1 MRGRMKRLFPL
12 LFLAC
17 SSAQLGAAH
26 SELDGAEYRFELRA
40 RSSEDPF
47 DPSGTF
53 ALPRGAWIKDITP
66 SLNDRGDVAIDY
78 LAFDG
83 QHHVW
88 KNGVNLY
95 DVPDPKAVLG
105 GTSINLAGD
114 VAFDVMGGATGNGIW
129 LHRASTG
136 TTGFFSA
143 EPLGSDSW
151 VNVRLTE
158 NGRVGCRAGAA
169 DQRFLGYPEEKGFT
183 RIAIEASSNPNSP
196 YKYLFTPSFD
206 DHDHTVAKVWLVS
219 GGNEIRLFTSPPQPS
234 PDGEGVTRGA
244 PVRTLAQDQAANPN
258 SPYTTLD
265 NGPALNNAGQVAFIA
280 KAGARRGVFRTDGTT
295 TVTIAVEGEDGVAS
309 IGWFNPV
316 LNDAGIVAFK
326 GESADGKNTIWA
338 GDGARLRKV
347 VTVGDVLPTDSGDAS
362 PSPET
367 GFDPN
372 NRIAFGGGIRI
383 NARGQ
388 IVFSASLGRG
398 EKRLGTGIYVATPI
412 R

>member
-1 MRGRMKRLFPL
+1 MRGRMKRLVPL

-17 SSAQLGAAH
+17 SSAQVGVAERDLEGAA
-26 SELDGAEYRFELRA
+26 YRFELRA

-53 ALPRGAWIKDITP
+53 ALPRGAFIKDITP

-83 QHHVW
+83 HNHVW
-88 KNGVNLY
+88 KNGVTVY
-95 DVPDPKAVLG
+95 DVPDTKAVIG
-105 GTSINLAGD
+105 ATSINRAGD

-129 LHRASTG
+129 VHRTSTG
-136 TTGFFSA
+136 GASFFSA

-151 VNVRLTE
+151 INVRLTE
-158 NGRVGCRAGAA
+158 NGRVGCRAGAG
-169 DQRFLGYPEEKGFT
+169 DQRFLGYPDEEGFT
-183 RIAIEASSNPNSP
+183 RIAIEASANPNSP
-196 YKYLFTPSFD
+196 YRYLFTPSFD

-219 GGNEIRLFTSPPQPS
+219 GGNEIRFFTRS
-234 PDGEGVTRGA
+234 A
-244 PVRTLAQDQAANPN
+244 PAKTLVQDQAANPS
-258 SPYTTLD
+258 SPYATLD

-280 KAGARRGVFRTDGTT
+280 KAGGRRGVFRTDGTT
-295 TVTIAVEGEDGVAS
+295 TVTIAVEGENGVAS
-309 IGWFNPV
+309 IGWFNPA
-316 LNDAGIVAFK
+316 LNDAGLVAFK

-347 VTVGDVLPTDSGDAS
+347 VTVGDVLPTDIGEAA

-383 NARGQ
+383 NTHGQ